1 MRAFLSLVLIAVLWM
16 PLRATAQDADAQG
29 ANASGQPSV
38 TDVAAQAQPDVAAP
52 PADAQAPQ
60 AEPAPA
66 ELPLADGT
74 AATPQT
80 DAAAATPAP
89 ASPAPIAP
97 IVPASAN
104 PDNILTPQTA
114 MEKSLSAQL
123 QYLNPQVNVN
133 NMRSLFLTDWEHD
146 LVNDARL
153 GLNTNES
160 APIIGGDDTGIREI
174 SVGGIVYRS
183 SKDWAVWL
191 NKALVTPKA
200 IPAEIMDI
208 KVYKEYIEIEW
219 FDRSKNLIYP
229 IRLRAHQR
237 FNLDTRMFLPG

>member
-1 MRAFLSLVLIAVLWM
+1 V
-16 PLRATAQDADAQG
+16 QD
-29 ANASGQPSV
+29 
-38 TDVAAQAQPDVAAP
+38 
-52 PADAQAPQ
+52 
-60 AEPAPA
+60 
-66 ELPLADGT
+66 
-74 AATPQT
+74 
-80 DAAAATPAP
+80 
-89 ASPAPIAP
+89 
-97 IVPASAN
+97 
-104 PDNILTPQTA
+104 
-114 MEKSLSAQL
+114 
-123 QYLNPQVNVN
+123 LNPQVNVN